1 MVADAPWEAKPGMD
15 QALQARSSSPTGSP
29 SDDARFSQFIR
40 RRPSLSLYSHASR
53 AAASASPG
61 SNACARGR
69 CCSTMSSGPVATWV
83 LLVAMPLSI
92 GAAHQHGTDGE
103 GGHNG
108 RIDRTFS
115 TWAPIWA
122 ACQFCVTTM
131 PALLRTIFLLICS
144 VRDKLCERRSVG
156 DIVNTLRSCEI
167 GRRTGHK
174 RTVRHESRRRKY
186 AGSGDHGA
194 AGDELGHRAGHE
206 IAFPYSGLSG

>member
-1 MVADAPWEAKPGMD
+1 MGGQAGDGPG
-15 QALQARSSSPTGSP
+15 T
-29 SDDARFSQFIR
+29 
-40 RRPSLSLYSHASR
+40 
-53 AAASASPG
+53 
-61 SNACARGR
+61 
-69 CCSTMSSGPVATWV
+69 SGPVILSHGQSVGRRAVQPVHQTPAFAFVVQPCLAGRSIRVTGKQCLRQGPV
-83 LLVAMPLSI
+83 LFDDVVRTGSDMGIAGGDALSI

-174 RTVRHESRRRKY
+174 RTVRHESRHRKY